1 LEQEE
6 QNHVTSTPNRT
17 DDSPDGAPDE
27 SGVEDLIIIGSGPAG
42 LTAALYA
49 GRADLKPLVFEG
61 IQAGGQLMITTDVE
75 NYPGFPDGILGPELM
90 DRFRKQAER
99 FGARLV
105 ASDVTEVD
113 FTTDPKRIRVGA
125 DEYLART
132 VIVST
137 GATAKWLGIPG
148 EERLTGR
155 GVSAC
160 ATCDGFFFRDKE
172 LVVVGGGDSAM
183 EEALFLTKFA
193 SKVIVVHRR
202 DQFRASVIMGN
213 RVTEHPKIEIIWDTE
228 VVEIHGD
235 KGVTGVTLSDMK
247 TGEKRHLDID
257 GVFVAIGHEPNTS
270 VFQGQL
276 TLNPS
281 GYVVLA
287 GDGTTSTGV
296 PGVFAAGDVSDAR
309 YRQAVSA
316 AGSGCMAAID
326 AERHLA
332 EHVQPAPT
340 DGFVAVTAARDG
352 SNARNVSEAAGVE
365 LDTNKIGARD
375 E

>member
-365 LDTNKIGARD
+365 LDTNTIGARD

>member
-1 LEQEE
+1 M
-6 QNHVTSTPNRT
+6 TSIENTETGFAVDDPLAGAETGT
-17 DDSPDGAPDE
+17 DSA
-27 SGVEDLIIIGSGPAG
+27 VENVIIIGTGPAG

-49 GRADLKPLVFEG
+49 GRSDLKPLVFEG

-99 FGARLV
+99 FGARMV
-105 ASDVTEVD
+105 PSDVTRVD
-113 FTTDPKRIRVGA
+113 LRADPKRIWVGA
-125 DEYLART
+125 DEYLAKT

-137 GATAKWLGIPG
+137 GATANWLGIPG

-160 ATCDGFFFRDKE
+160 ATCDGFFFRDKR

-193 SKVIVVHRR
+193 SEVIVVHRR
-202 DQFRASVIMGN
+202 DQFRASAIMGN

-228 VVEIHGD
+228 VKEILGD
-235 KGVTGVTLSDMK
+235 NGVTGVTLVDAN
-247 TGEKRHLDID
+247 TREERYLETD
-257 GVFVAIGHEPNTS
+257 GVFVAIGHRPNTTI
-270 VFQGQL
+270 FEGQL
-276 TLNPS
+276 NLNSS

-332 EHVQPAPT
+332 HP
-340 DGFVAVTAARDG
+340 
-352 SNARNVSEAAGVE
+352 
-365 LDTNKIGARD
+365 
-375 E
+375 

>member
-1 LEQEE
+1 LDQKEQGF
-6 QNHVTSTPNRT
+6 VTSIENAETGP
-17 DDSPDGAPDE
+17 SAGS
-27 SGVEDLIIIGSGPAG
+27 SGVHAEAETEQDVENVIIIGTGPAG

-49 GRADLKPLVFEG
+49 GRSDLKPLVFEG

-99 FGARLV
+99 FGARMV
-105 ASDVTEVD
+105 PSDVTRVD
-113 FTTDPKRIRVGA
+113 FTSDPKRVWVGA
-125 DEYLART
+125 DEYSAKT

-160 ATCDGFFFRDKE
+160 ATCDGFFFRDKR

-193 SKVIVVHRR
+193 SKVIVIHRR
-202 DQFRASVIMGN
+202 DQFRASAIMGN
-213 RVTEHPKIEIIWDTE
+213 RVTDHPKIEILWDTE
-228 VVEIHGD
+228 VAEIHGD
-235 KGVTGVTLSDMK
+235 KGVEGVTLVDAKS
-247 TGEKRHLDID
+247 GERRYLETD
-257 GVFVAIGHEPNTS
+257 GVFIAIGHEPNTAI
-270 VFQGQL
+270 FAGQL
-276 TLNPS
+276 NLNES

-287 GDGTTSTGV
+287 GDGTTSTGI

-332 EHVQPAPT
+332 H
-340 DGFVAVTAARDG
+340 R
-352 SNARNVSEAAGVE
+352 
-365 LDTNKIGARD
+365 
-375 E
+375 